1 MGTATILVVDDEQDL
16 ADLYSM
22 WIDDQYD
29 VRTAYGGEAAIEKM
43 DDSVHV
49 VLLDRRMPDLTGD
62 EVLER
67 IREQGFEARVV
78 MVTAVDPGLD
88 VIELDFDEYLTKPVS
103 RPELNRVIE
112 NMRVQLRR
120 AGALKEHASVSNK
133 MAALEGELDPE
144 TLESS
149 EEYRNLQAR
158 LQHLGDSLTENLE
171 AEAASGGPT
180 PDDAGQEPAESSAK
194 AERLEEL
201 SEGLDDL

>member
-1 MGTATILVVDDEQDL
+1 MGTATILVVDDERDL

-29 VRTAYGGEAAIEKM
+29 VRTAYGGEEALEMM
-43 DDSVHV
+43 DESVNV

-67 IREQGFEARVV
+67 IREQGYEARVV

-120 AGALKEHASVSNK
+120 DGALKEHTSVSNK

-144 TLESS
+144 TLEAS

-171 AEAASGGPT
+171 SEVASGEAT
-180 PDDAGQEPAESSAK
+180 PDDGGETTAETSAK

-201 SEGLDDL
+201 SEGLEDL

>member
-1 MGTATILVVDDEQDL
+1 MGTATILVVDDERDL

-29 VRTAYGGEAAIEKM
+29 VRTAYGGEEALEKM
-43 DDSVHV
+43 DDSVHI

-67 IREQGFEARVV
+67 IREQGYEARVV

-112 NMRVQLRR
+112 NMRIQLRR
-120 AGALKEHASVSNK
+120 TGALKEHTSVSNK

-144 TLESS
+144 TLEARSIGTCRLASS
-149 EEYRNLQAR
+149 TSATRSPKTSRPRRLPGAPPPTTSAR
-158 LQHLGDSLTENLE
+158 SRRRSRPRRPSN
-171 AEAASGGPT
+171 SR
-180 PDDAGQEPAESSAK
+180 S
-194 AERLEEL
+194 
-201 SEGLDDL
+201 